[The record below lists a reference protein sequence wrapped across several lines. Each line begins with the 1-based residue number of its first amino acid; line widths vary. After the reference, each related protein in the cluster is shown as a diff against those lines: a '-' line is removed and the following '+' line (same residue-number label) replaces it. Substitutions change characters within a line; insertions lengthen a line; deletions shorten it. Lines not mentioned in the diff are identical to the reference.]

1 MSGEDKRWMRRCQR
15 LARLA
20 ARRGNAAVGAVVVR
34 AGRLIAQGQECVSSE
49 RNVAGHAELE
59 AIQQSCRILGSLDLS
74 GCTLYTTTE
83 PCWMCAFG
91 IRETGIVRVVIGR
104 AVADIG
110 GVSSKYPLLVDAAVG
125 GWSLPPR
132 IDWLFEP
139 FADE

>member
-1 MSGEDKRWMRRCQR
+1 MSREDKRWMRRCQR

-34 AGRLIAQGQECVSSE
+34 AGRLIAQGQERVSSE

-59 AIQQSCRILGSLDLS
+59 AIQQSCRILGSLNLS
-74 GCTLYTTTE
+74 ECTLYTTTE

-104 AVADIG
+104 LEVSPACRRRGGRLVRSAAYRLAVRT
-110 GVSSKYPLLVDAAVG
+110 V
-125 GWSLPPR
+125 R
-132 IDWLFEP
+132 R
-139 FADE
+139 